1 MVSDDSVPNAI
12 QEALIAGFVQPEQ
25 EELLAPYAQRYF
37 AEVAQVWQERTPETA
52 ATITTM
58 LYPHWQVS
66 EETVAA
72 ADALL
77 AEEDL
82 HPAARRLI
90 SEGRDGT
97 LRALRAQARDR
108 G

>member
-1 MVSDDSVPNAI
+1 
-12 QEALIAGFVQPEQ
+12 
-25 EELLAPYAQRYF
+25 
-37 AEVAQVWQERTPETA
+37 VAQVWQQRTPETA
-52 ATITTM
+52 ATITAM

-66 EETVAA
+66 EKTVTA
-72 ADALL
+72 ADSLL
-77 AEEDL
+77 AQDDV

-108 G
+108 E